1 LLIAS
6 RIYGDRI
13 IGRGIHLFV
22 DVIDGLELIVYSIA
36 GILAFACLNLW
47 LWRWVDSQASAL
59 TTIAYLVTIVS
70 LLTAVLADIHR
81 RKPGYIS
88 MGLIAVYV
96 GCVIWAAFGF

>member
-1 LLIAS
+1 
-6 RIYGDRI
+6 
-13 IGRGIHLFV
+13 
-22 DVIDGLELIVYSIA
+22 
-36 GILAFACLNLW
+36 
-47 LWRWVDSQASAL
+47 VDSQASAL